1 MSPTK
6 IANNFP
12 ATKLAIL
19 QEMSESQ
26 QKKLLLFWKKR
37 FEKDDLKNDCK
48 ADNDNKFSL
57 EQIIEQ
63 QNFFNILGDFYF
75 KERELK
81 QAFHYYQI
89 ALNENPDDYWT
100 NLHVATIYQKYLI
113 DRQILDI
120 DLKRKDI
127 IERIID
133 IYNRQLLKNP
143 DDRKCLR
150 LLGKFYGHIGQFDR
164 AIPINRR
171 LAELIQDRSSNLS
184 PTQASDSSKNTL
196 RFLVL
201 GSMKSGTT
209 TLFEAIGSH
218 PDFVKPIVKEIQFFA
233 LFLERGYDWYF
244 SHFPQRNRPYF
255 TGESSTSSFDYLHVP
270 ERIKNSDLDLK
281 FLIILREPISRIISN
296 FFHLKAHYNLK
307 VNTDLDATI
316 SEQLDIL
323 ESYRESLIDM
333 AAGKIAIDP
342 TLPIFQDYN
351 RFFIM
356 RSLYPIFIRNWYNF
370 FPKEKIAIL
379 RMQDF
384 TEKPKIHLRKI
395 YKFLEVSVPE
405 TISYK
410 PHRANAGKIKATP
423 LSPQIQERLA
433 NFLQPFNRI
442 LKEDFQL
449 DFNG

>member
-1 MSPTK
+1 MSPTT
-6 IANNFP
+6 IVNNLTAIKP
-12 ATKLAIL
+12 TIL
-19 QEMSESQ
+19 QKMSVSQ
-26 QKKLLLFWKKR
+26 QEKLLLFWKER
-37 FEKDDLKNDCK
+37 FEKYNREDNNE
-48 ADNDNKFSL
+48 ADKDNKFSL

-63 QNFFNILGDFYF
+63 QNFFNLLGSFYL
-75 KERELK
+75 KERNFK

-89 ALNENPDDYWT
+89 ALIEDPDDYWT
-100 NLHVATIYQKYLI
+100 NFHIAKIYQKYLI
-113 DRQILDI
+113 DRQLLDI
-120 DLKRKDI
+120 DLKRKVI

-133 IYNRQLLKNP
+133 IYNRLLFKKP
-143 DDRKCLR
+143 DDRQCLR
-150 LLGKFYGHIGQFDR
+150 ALGKFYGHIGQFDR

-171 LAELIQDRSSNLS
+171 LAELIQDRSTDLS
-184 PTQASDSSKNTL
+184 PTQSIDSSKNTL

-209 TLFEAIGSH
+209 TLLEAIGSH

-244 SHFPQRNRPYF
+244 SHFPQRDRPYF

-281 FLIILREPISRIISN
+281 FLIILREPIARIISN

-307 VNTDLDATI
+307 VKTDLDATI
-316 SEQLDIL
+316 AEQLDNL
-323 ESYRESLIDM
+323 EPYRERLIAM
-333 AAGKIAIDP
+333 AAGTMAIDP
-342 TLPIFQDYN
+342 TLRIFQDYN

-356 RSLYPIFIRNWYNF
+356 RSLYPIFIRNWYDF
-370 FPKEKIAIL
+370 FPKEKIMIL

-384 TEKPKIHLRKI
+384 TEKPKIHLKKI

-405 TISYK
+405 TVSYR

-442 LKEDFQL
+442 LKKDFQL